1 MEQKVLRTGTLVVVC
16 ALLLRIAAAGVA
28 GNIVQTALSPKL
40 ASWMI
45 FFQTGRVVRPA
56 DIAFTPQ
63 QPTQIPV
70 ETTPAPTQ
78 PTVSTEPVVPT
89 FSETDAAAIKISSGF
104 AYSADLQSLIAKPLS
119 WDLTGDEPAVLIFH
133 SHATES
139 FAPTGE
145 YAETTP
151 YHTLDTQ
158 YNMISV
164 GAYVAELLRAG
175 GVSVIQD
182 TTLHDNP
189 SYNASYTN
197 SRTAVQKYLQEYPS
211 IRLVLDL
218 HRDSFEDEEGNQI
231 VKTVFSE
238 GTTLAPLM
246 LVVGTNYG
254 GLNHPQW
261 QENLALALKLQT
273 QIESFCPGLCRN
285 INLRTQRF
293 NQDLSGGALLVEVG
307 ASGNSHQ
314 EALRAAEMLAKGILS
329 LAHGS
334 Q

>member
-16 ALLLRIAAAGVA
+16 ALLLRLAAGAA
-28 GNIVQTALSPKL
+28 GGVVQTALSPKL

-63 QPTQIPV
+63 QPTQPPV
-70 ETTPAPTQ
+70 ETQPLPTQ
-78 PTVSTEPVVPT
+78 PPVSTEEFLPT
-89 FSETDAAAIKISSGF
+89 FSETDADAIKISSGF
-104 AYSADLQSLIAKPLS
+104 TYSADLQSLITQPLN
-119 WDLTGDEPAVLIFH
+119 WDLTGDEPTVLIFH

-145 YAETTP
+145 YGETTP

-158 YNMISV
+158 YNMVSV
-164 GAYVAELLRAG
+164 GAYVAELLESG
-175 GVSVIQD
+175 GISVIQD

-197 SRTAVQKYLQEYPS
+197 SRAAVEKYLQEYPS

-218 HRDSFEDEEGNQI
+218 HRDSFEDEDGNQI

-246 LVVGTNYG
+246 LVVGTDYG
-254 GLNHPQW
+254 GLNHPDW

-273 QIESFCPGLCRN
+273 QIESFCPGICRN

-314 EALRAAEMLAKGILS
+314 EALRAAEMLAKGIIS

>member
-1 MEQKVLRTGTLVVVC
+1 MEQKVLRTGAMVIAC
-16 ALLLRIAAAGVA
+16 ALLFRLACAGAAE
-28 GNIVQTALSPKL
+28 NTAKNAFSPQVT
-40 ASWMI
+40 SWLI
-45 FFQTGRVVRPA
+45 FLQTGRVVRPT
-56 DIAFTPQ
+56 DITFTPK
-63 QPTQIPV
+63 PTQPQTE

-78 PTVSTEPVVPT
+78 PQQVTEQDIPT
-89 FSETDAAAIKISSGF
+89 FSQTDAAAIQINSGF
-104 AYSADLQSLIAKPLS
+104 AYSADLESLITQPLH
-119 WDLTGDEPAVLIFH
+119 WDLTGEEPAVLILH

-145 YAETTP
+145 YTETTA

-158 YNMISV
+158 YNMVSV

-175 GVSVIQD
+175 GISVIQD

-197 SRTAVQKYLQEYPS
+197 SREAVKKYLQQYPS

-218 HRDSFEDEEGNQI
+218 HRDSLEDEEGNQI
-231 VKTVFSE
+231 VKTVFSQ

-246 LVVGTNYG
+246 LVVGTDYG
-254 GLNHPQW
+254 GLNHPDW

-273 QIESFCPGLCRN
+273 QIESFCPGLCRS

-329 LAHGS
+329 LAGGS
-334 Q
+334 R